1 MTSNDTTPAADAV
14 ALVRRYYAALNARDW
29 AAYDE
34 LLTPDTELAAPG
46 AEEGDGFLRLR
57 GVDAV
62 RGFDQIWATAAD
74 DFTVEALETVADA
87 DGVVVLSRNRVSMTH
102 TGTLHTPM
110 GDVAATGAG
119 IDSSYV
125 GTFRV
130 RDGRIAVQ
138 QIYYDQMMVALR
150 LRMVPAPA

>member
-1 MTSNDTTPAADAV
+1 MTSSDTATD
-14 ALVRRYYAALNARDW
+14 LVRRYYAALNARDW

-46 AEEGDGFLRLR
+46 AQDGDGFLRLR

-74 DFTVEALETVADA
+74 DFTVEPLETVADDA
-87 DGVVVLSRNRVSMTH
+87 GVVLSRNRVSMTH

-110 GDVAATGAG
+110 GDVPATGAR
-119 IDSSYV
+119 IDSTYV

-130 RDGRIAVQ
+130 QDGRIAVQ

-150 LRMVPAPA
+150 LGMVPTPA